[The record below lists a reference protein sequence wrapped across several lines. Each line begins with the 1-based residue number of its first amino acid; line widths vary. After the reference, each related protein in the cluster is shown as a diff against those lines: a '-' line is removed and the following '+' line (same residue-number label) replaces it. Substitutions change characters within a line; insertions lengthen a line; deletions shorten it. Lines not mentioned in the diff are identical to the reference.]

1 MTQRAPIRLD
11 PPAIHEILL
20 CLRGAIS
27 LFSDRNV
34 LELLGVLEGVK
45 DVVRVPVTSAEWQ
58 LLREGCQQLG
68 LAVGHANFKLAV
80 LRTTRV
86 GDTFT
91 TNVPWDD
98 PRGREFP
105 AYVARS
111 RDTVRRAIEVETA
124 AETDH
129 SMGRLY
135 QYPDCCIDAYAEIAR
150 GLPWVEALVRR
161 AEGSRQDRAANKLA
175 YLFDGGS
182 LFPDDFPCSL
192 SCAATAALSR
202 MYRSLLAE
210 YGLGDLAESLW
221 ARMGCPVLVGRGV
234 AYQFAA
240 WRLGPRGLGF
250 ATEGVRRCTW
260 TEDEPDPLGS
270 CEFLDVR
277 EDGPWLRASA
287 DGEPYGTLFLFG
299 EPHAGN
305 PESAGTAK
313 PAGTWPAAGDTDYR
327 IVRSP

>member
-1 MTQRAPIRLD
+1 MTQRAPSGLEPAEIRETLTR
-11 PPAIHEILL
+11 
-20 CLRGAIS
+20 LRDAVR

-45 DVVRVPVTSAEWQ
+45 DVVRIPVTSAEWQ
-58 LLREGCQQLG
+58 LLREGCQRLG
-68 LAVGHANFKLAV
+68 LAIGHANFKLAV

-111 RDTVRRAIEVETA
+111 RGTVQRAIEVETA

-135 QYPDCCIDAYAEIAR
+135 QYPDCCIEAYADIAR

-161 AEGSRQDRAANKLA
+161 ADGSRQDRAANKLA

-182 LFPDDFPCSL
+182 LFPDYFPCSL
-192 SCAATAALSR
+192 SCPATAALSGT
-202 MYRSLLAE
+202 YRSLLTE
-210 YGLGDLAESLW
+210 YGLGDLADSLW
-221 ARMGCPVLVGRGV
+221 ERMGRPVLVGRGV
-234 AYQFAA
+234 AYQLAN
-240 WRLGPRGLGF
+240 WRLEPHGIRFDP
-250 ATEGVRRCTW
+250 EGVRRCTW
-260 TEDEPDPLGS
+260 TEEEAD
-270 CEFLDVR
+270 FLDSRDLLHVR
-277 EDGPWLRASA
+277 EEGPWLR
-287 DGEPYGTLFLFG
+287 GVEGKRVVGTLFIF
-299 EPHAGN
+299 
-305 PESAGTAK
+305 PECELSA
-313 PAGTWPAAGDTDYR
+313 
-327 IVRSP
+327 